1 MAQTSPTN
9 SLSQRLS
16 RLPRSGWLASRT
28 LRRAAVIVGLAALL
42 WWGYSLSAQ
51 PVILVINNQTYPI
64 FTHQLQVDN
73 ILRRQGLRLEPED
86 IVTPPLDATL
96 APGDAVTIQLAR
108 PVVIEADGQQQR
120 LLTHAQT
127 LSEVLASFK
136 IDLHPRDGLLL
147 NGAPVAH
154 NAALPAPQLL
164 AAGSPSGQPRAAA
177 TPARAAAARPAVV
190 RLVVHRAV
198 PVTLHNGPATST
210 FYTAKPTIGEAL
222 LEQGLTLYLGDAVTP
237 GLGTPLSPGM
247 HVYLEPSTP
256 ISIRAD
262 GRIIKTRTRR
272 ETVGEVL
279 AQEGIALMG
288 QDYSRPG
295 LDQPLISGAI
305 DIVRVAEKMDITEE
319 FIPFETEWVAEDTM
333 ELDQREIRQAG
344 ATGIIKTRTRVR
356 LENGQEV
363 SRQLEDEWLAQA
375 ASDQIIAYGTK
386 VVVRA
391 LDTPDGPIEY
401 WRKISMRA
409 TAYNAASSGKESD
422 HPRYGITRSGLPAG
436 KGVVAVDEKV
446 IPLNTRLYI
455 DQYGPAV
462 AGDTGGRILG
472 KHIDLGY
479 SDGEPLPVIFDW
491 RNVYVLTPVPPAGQ
505 IRYVLPNWPQQ

>member
-28 LRRAAVIVGLAALL
+28 VRRAAIIVGLAALV

-51 PVILVINNQTYPI
+51 PVTLIINNQTYPVR
-64 FTHQLQVDN
+64 THQLRVS
-73 ILRRQGLRLEPED
+73 ILLRQQGLRLEPED

-96 APGDAVTIQLAR
+96 APGDTVTIQLAR

-127 LSEVLASFK
+127 LSQLLASLK
-136 IDLHPRDGLLL
+136 IDLHPRDELLL

-154 NAALPAPQLL
+154 DAALPAPQSM
-164 AAGSPSGQPRAAA
+164 AAGSPPGQPRAAA
-177 TPARAAAARPAVV
+177 ARPVTL

-198 PVTLHNGPATST
+198 PVTLHNGPAAST

-222 LEQGLTLYLGDAVTP
+222 LEQGLTLYLGDSVTP

-247 HVYLEPSTP
+247 QVYLEPSTP
-256 ISIRAD
+256 VSIRAD
-262 GRIIKTRTRR
+262 GQIIKTRTQRK
-272 ETVGEVL
+272 TVGEVL

-305 DIVRVAEKMDITEE
+305 DIVRVTEKMDITEE

-333 ELDQREIRQAG
+333 ELDQREIRQSG
-344 ATGIIKTRTRVR
+344 ATGIIKSRTRVR

-386 VVVRA
+386 VVVRT

-409 TAYNAASSGKESD
+409 TAYNAASSGKDAD

-436 KGVVAVDEKV
+436 KGVVAVDQKV

-479 SDGEPLPVIFDW
+479 PDGEPLPVIFDW
-491 RNVYVLTPVPPAGQ
+491 RNVYVLTPVPPASQ
-505 IRYVLPNWPQQ
+505 IRYVLPNWPQE